1 MREKRLKMALRRLKI
16 VWCKNIWTTGLRLRG
31 SQLKFRTTGL
41 RLEGSVPPFRPSVP
55 SLCSTA
61 AKFFIWLL
69 KLWRAALLEFSSLAY
84 CRFFDIKFFGN
95 FSINLFI
102 SSLSSWWS
110 KIVAFWNSK
119 TSMMLNRWQFLRT
132 PMPPSAA
139 AESSK
144 EVKLEKICGRPTIWS
159 GGGTRI
165 HNFFL
170 PGNTFGVVAST
181 TRRDICRP
189 TGGQEWV
196 EEKYPQRY

>member
-1 MREKRLKMALRRLKI
+1 MREERLKMALRRLKI
-16 VWCKNIWTTGLRLRG
+16 VWYKNLDYGTPPWGL
-31 SQLKFRTTGL
+31 
-41 RLEGSVPPFRPSVP
+41 RPSVP
-55 SLCSTA
+55 SLRSTA

-95 FSINLFI
+95 FNTNLFI

-110 KIVAFWNSK
+110 KIVAFWSSK
-119 TSMMLNRWQFLRT
+119 LSTMPKRWQFLCT

-139 AESSK
+139 AGSSK
-144 EVKLEKICGRPTIWS
+144 EVKLRKMCGRPILWC

-170 PGNTFGVVAST
+170 PGDFPRLAISLGSWRARPVATSVA
-181 TRRDICRP
+181 R
-189 TGGQEWV
+189 QED
-196 EEKYPQRY
+196 KNG